1 MVNPLDLTKYTE
13 DDEDD
18 EEAFL
23 ESEQKKNKKRSDWAK
38 GKSRAQP
45 SENWDNDFLF
55 GSVSTES
62 LPLPSKNA
70 SRPNP
75 PTRKPG
81 SAQSTS
87 ASTHL
92 HSSSLQHSL
101 NQPLPQLPKHAPSN
115 SRPLLRTG
123 NSHKTEDDSALNLI
137 PQDSN
142 CSTPRKKDPHSP
154 RSHLSVPPSLSSFAS
169 SNSSFD
175 PTASPSLR
183 SSIKNTPKPQPHHP
197 PASLPT
203 ASRGLSLTHTA
214 LDLQNSSLDSGS
226 KASPKT
232 MGRKGTV
239 SDRTSRPSRPPLS
252 LRTRQASHKAVSSQ
266 DSVPSVS
273 EISSVD
279 IRSPSSSLSTT
290 DDGHG
295 NWSRSSGDYSAGF
308 GGSGKGNR
316 SFNTETEFTEP
327 ETELDWGDDTDFEN
341 RSSCS
346 PANLRQPA
354 DRALHRSQPATQ
366 TAKLNGNNPSRTTR
380 SGSTA
385 HSNHLDEPL
394 RAISDSSSYRSN
406 LVSSPLESSSLSASQ
421 KSNERNQVRRSA
433 HSSFDSQ
440 TTFTTTHSSKSRN
453 LNNPTCLNSA
463 ASSSSSIGY
472 YKSNHSDI
480 SLKSSASR
488 VSRDSVEVLT
498 NNLSQNHEAH
508 LRRQQART
516 PSLSSASSNFPLPYG
531 NHSSDSYEA
540 ATSGTETDGLSDY
553 AQAHRRKSPMAS
565 TSSSNR
571 VTPNA
576 TQRSRK
582 QALYSRPPNANP
594 STSVSSLAGSM
605 SSTTLNMNSLL
616 SPDRFADDGD
626 ADADI
631 SFAPSTEDDSRLK
644 NLRKKLRRK
653 RPSALALSPTPINNS
668 STVLDRKPS
677 VSESIYSDNQL
688 SGDLAFAADSDE
700 EGRGQLRRTSHTVAI
715 GSTSPYQVI
724 DTAEV
729 LSINLRSPTPVAPGP
744 GFNHRARSSVSH
756 SGPGPSPLL
765 TGPSSKPTTAPEPG
779 TVAKKFKSRR
789 PLSFTALLS
798 RNSIAS
804 ISSAQSSNN
813 IAGDRHMDSIPH
825 SASPGRGL
833 FARKSSETVRDQV
846 SKKETS
852 RTQSHSSGRDSQS
865 ILSERPT
872 RGHFRQAASIGSNPV
887 NYKASKQ
894 SNTSLEP
901 SESFISRVR
910 RLSSRQSHHKTP
922 PATPNRKRFSIMS
935 GATRTTPSQHLQS
948 PPTTASQ
955 AHSAASTPSSKRNHR
970 SPTVSGITASNSKGS
985 ELTVRADSDA
995 GRKARP
1001 SSKDSSSS
1009 RPSGLLRGSSL
1020 RRKFSTSTNNKASV
1034 DEPNLTVSPPAAPQS
1049 ITDHNLS
1056 GSASSLSSS
1065 TGPRLRS
1072 MGSSKPPKSNPALR
1086 KRVAASVS
1094 ATLENYKLANPSTPS
1109 QSMDDFQ
1116 LVSPKSPDFDFSPD
1130 PSLRSQS
1137 SRFMKSG
1144 DSTYA
1149 PYSEPIPDQS
1159 ILPTSTISPI
1169 IPSTMGGIN
1178 AALGRSNSMGE
1189 LRIPSRI
1196 TSQQG
1201 RLHTE
1206 LNQMKEFARGIDDL
1220 KLMRRNYR
1228 RLIESTTR
1236 ARLTSA
1242 TSESSMAASDE
1253 NEHPSTESPKMSSED
1268 TESVQPSP
1276 RALARISSNI
1286 ARIELNY
1293 REWWTCC
1300 NVLIDLGEGEKDPKE
1315 RFPHDRIPT
1324 SSSERLGSP
1333 KEGEQDSEEHEHF
1346 EILKNMFGPGG
1357 PIENESVKTPP
1368 KQQNVLR
1375 GERSFERTPVVK
1387 SQRILKNVSSS
1398 GPILM
1403 MSPETPI
1410 ARTLPDS
1417 DGFVIEDEEDDNDGS
1432 VKGKEHLTNRK
1443 LWVDSPSEASSEGHQ
1458 ESLRIEKNLRGKHH
1472 ILRRS
1477 GGGGGGGGNS
1487 SIRVCS
1493 EGCGSVNSSGGGSRT
1508 SKSLIKSS
1516 PIPMVNQQ
1524 QSRKISLI
1532 MRNGSGK
1539 INGAGSARNAL
1550 QGVKDFLRTLKA
1562 KIQEDKMIRKNTIS
1576 STSSISAIS
1585 SNSSIFIEIE
1595 PNTHEI
1601 LDSTSKEVSPTPS
1614 ISSSSSSSSSSS
1626 EEECWDDQLLDPTP
1640 STSNMGIGTSTGKK
1654 RLALSSERMPQLL
1667 SYLAIVRDQCEACL
1681 DELKSQTV

>member
-1 MVNPLDLTKYTE
+1 MSNPLDLTKYIE
-13 DDEDD
+13 DDEDE
-18 EEAFL
+18 EEAFM
-23 ESEQKKNKKRSDWAK
+23 ESELKKNKKRSDWAK

-62 LPLPSKNA
+62 LPLPSKTA

-81 SAQSTS
+81 SAHSTS

-101 NQPLPQLPKHAPSN
+101 NQPLPPLSKHSTSI
-115 SRPLLRTG
+115 SRPPIRTA
-123 NSHKTEDDSALNLI
+123 NSDKTEDHAPPLNL
-137 PQDSN
+137 PLQGSN
-142 CSTPRKKDPHSP
+142 CSTPRKRDPHSP

-175 PTASPSLR
+175 PTISTSLR
-183 SSIKNTPKPQPHHP
+183 SSIKNSLKSP
-197 PASLPT
+197 PASLPPS
-203 ASRGLSLTHTA
+203 SRALTHTA
-214 LDLQNSSLDSGS
+214 LDFQTSALDSSS
-226 KASPKT
+226 KASLKT
-232 MGRKGTV
+232 MGHKGTV

-266 DSVPSVS
+266 DSVPSAS
-273 EISSVD
+273 DLSSLD

-316 SFNTETEFTEP
+316 SFHTETEFTEP
-327 ETELDWGDDTDFEN
+327 DTELDWGDDTDHEN

-346 PANLRQPA
+346 PVNLHQSTNRA
-354 DRALHRSQPATQ
+354 RALYRSQPASQ
-366 TAKLNGNNPSRTTR
+366 TAKLHGNNSSRTCR

-385 HSNHLDEPL
+385 HSHHPNEPS
-394 RAISDSSSYRSN
+394 RAISDSSSYRSDLISQAN
-406 LVSSPLESSSLSASQ
+406 PSQLESSSLSPSQ
-421 KSNERNQVRRSA
+421 KLNEHNQVRRSA

-453 LNNPTCLNSA
+453 LDNPASLNSA

-480 SLKSSASR
+480 SLKSSLSR
-488 VSRDSVEVLT
+488 VSRNSIEILT

-516 PSLSSASSNFPLPYG
+516 PALSSASSNFPLPYG

-540 ATSGTETDGLSDY
+540 ATSGTETDGLSDH
-553 AQAHRRKSPMAS
+553 AQARRRKSPMAS

-594 STSVSSLAGSM
+594 SSSVSSLAGSI
-605 SSTTLNMNSLL
+605 SSTTLNMNSLV
-616 SPDRFADDGD
+616 SPDRFTDDGD

-631 SFAPSTEDDSRLK
+631 SFAPSTEDESRLK
-644 NLRKKLRRK
+644 NLRKRLRRK
-653 RPSALALSPTPINNS
+653 RPSALALSPTPVTS
-668 STVLDRKPS
+668 PSTVLDRKSS
-677 VSESIYSDNQL
+677 VSESIYVDSQS

-700 EGRGQLRRTSHTVAI
+700 EGRGQLRRPSRTVAI

-724 DTAEV
+724 DSAEV
-729 LSINLRSPTPVAPGP
+729 LSINLRSPTPVANRGL
-744 GFNHRARSSVSH
+744 NLRARSSVSH
-756 SGPGPSPLL
+756 SGPSPSPLL
-765 TGPSSKPTTAPEPG
+765 NGHSSKPTAPHESG
-779 TVAKKFKSRR
+779 NIAKKFKSRR

-804 ISSAQSSNN
+804 ISSAQSSNH
-813 IAGDRHMDSIPH
+813 IVGDRHIDPIPN
-825 SASPGRGL
+825 SASPARGL

-846 SKKETS
+846 SKKEMA
-852 RTQSHSSGRDSQS
+852 RTQSQSSGIDSES
-865 ILSERPT
+865 IRSERPT

-887 NYKASKQ
+887 NFKASKP
-894 SNTSLEP
+894 SNSSLEP

-910 RLSSRQSHHKTP
+910 RLSSRQSSHQKTP

-935 GATRTTPSQHLQS
+935 GGTRTTPSNHLYS
-948 PPTTASQ
+948 PPSTSSQ
-955 AHSAASTPSSKRNHR
+955 ALSAASTPSSKRNHR
-970 SPTVSGITASNSKGS
+970 SPTISGSGIPASTSKGS
-985 ELTVRADSDA
+985 ELTVRAESEV

-1001 SSKDSSSS
+1001 CSKDSSSS

-1056 GSASSLSSS
+1056 GSASSITSS

-1086 KRVAASVS
+1086 KRVAATVS
-1094 ATLENYKLANPSTPS
+1094 ATLENYKLANTPPTS
-1109 QSMDDFQ
+1109 QTMDDFQ
-1116 LVSPKSPDFDFSPD
+1116 LVSPKSAEFDISPD
-1130 PSLRSQS
+1130 PSIRQQT
-1137 SRFMKSG
+1137 SRIVN
-1144 DSTYA
+1144 STYA
-1149 PYSEPIPDQS
+1149 PYSEPLPDQS
-1159 ILPTSTISPI
+1159 VLPISSISPI
-1169 IPSTMGGIN
+1169 MPGSMGGITT
-1178 AALGRSNSMGE
+1178 ALGRSNSMGE

-1236 ARLTSA
+1236 AQL
-1242 TSESSMAASDE
+1242 SSAASDSSMTTRDEKE
-1253 NEHPSTESPKMSSED
+1253 NPSAESPSKLSED
-1268 TESVQPSP
+1268 MESVQPSP

-1315 RFPHDRIPT
+1315 RFPHDRDAT
-1324 SSSERLGSP
+1324 SSSDQSGST
-1333 KEGEQDSEEHEHF
+1333 KEGAKDEEEHEHF

-1357 PIENESVKTPP
+1357 PIENENVKTPP

-1375 GERSFERTPVVK
+1375 GERSFERTPVGK
-1387 SQRILKNVSSS
+1387 SQRVLKNVSSS

-1403 MSPETPI
+1403 MSPETPT
-1410 ARTLPDS
+1410 AKTLPD
-1417 DGFVIEDEEDDNDGS
+1417 GQEYVIEDDEDDGS
-1432 VKGKEHLTNRK
+1432 VKGKENIQNRN
-1443 LWVDSPSEASSEGHQ
+1443 LWVNSPSEESSEGHG
-1458 ESLRIEKNLRGKHH
+1458 ESLRIEKSLRGKS

-1477 GGGGGGGGNS
+1477 GGSS

-1493 EGCGSVNSSGGGSRT
+1493 EGCASISSSVGSRN
-1508 SKSLIKSS
+1508 SKALTKSAPA
-1516 PIPMVNQQ
+1516 PIVDQQQ

-1562 KIQEDKMIRKNTIS
+1562 KIQEDKLVRKHTIS
-1576 STSSISAIS
+1576 SSSSVSAS
-1585 SNSSIFIEIE
+1585 SSSSIFIEIV
-1595 PNTHEI
+1595 PSTEI
-1601 LDSTSKEVSPTPS
+1601 LNPKEEHSPTPS
-1614 ISSSSSSSSSSS
+1614 TPRSMKSSSSSS
-1626 EEECWDDQLLDPTP
+1626 EEECWDDQILEPTTT
-1640 STSNMGIGTSTGKK
+1640 TSNLGIGTGQGKK

-1667 SYLAIVRDQCEACL
+1667 NYLAIVRDQCEACL